1 MAKVG
6 LVILSNALVGEE
18 FGFGGEPIV
27 EERKNSF
34 NCNSTGGH
42 FDICAG
48 ILPSEMLCL
57 KGYLS
62 PTKTKKTILKK
73 KL

>member
-18 FGFGGEPIV
+18 FGFEGEPIV

-57 KGYLS
+57 KGY
-62 PTKTKKTILKK
+62 
-73 KL
+73 

>member
-1 MAKVG
+1 MQHHAYIYEGSQG
-6 LVILSNALVGEE
+6 LLESLVVAARKE
-18 FGFGGEPIV
+18 FGFEGEPIV

-57 KGYLS
+57 KGY
-62 PTKTKKTILKK
+62 
-73 KL
+73 